1 MVRLSQDKT
10 NKKVDVFVRTLSE
23 NSCNF
28 VSTNIP
34 ASNVEITS
42 DMIIIKE
49 SDNSINYIPLCN
61 VLCVRIKENEGDTE

>member
-1 MVRLSQDKT
+1 M
-10 NKKVDVFVRTLSE
+10 
-23 NSCNF
+23 
-28 VSTNIP
+28 STNIP